1 MGQSDG
7 AAVLSVL
14 PQLRCEDGRGE
25 RIMAFVILC
34 DRCGAIIRPGKSSYA
49 SVSCTMNGKM
59 DAFLICERCA
69 GELKHWITGDELE
82 DDE

>member
-1 MGQSDG
+1 
-7 AAVLSVL
+7 
-14 PQLRCEDGRGE
+14 
-25 RIMAFVILC
+25 MAFVILC
-34 DRCGAIIRPGKSSYA
+34 DRCGAIIRPGNSSYS

-69 GELKHWITGDELE
+69 GELKHWINGNEME